1 MRLTKSILRNLI
13 KEELVAVKGG
23 LGSMRLDQIQTDL
36 RRKLEDLLARADAG
50 AYHTIG
56 KNELDVLANMW
67 LTVSET
73 IPRDIDEQDEERI
86 KLQQRGM
93 TKGAQVQQLRQTAKG
108 VQAGEIGGE
117 FTNIERSLVQQIAT
131 VVTDIASAPDV
142 NLGQYRSQVN
152 TILNRLK
159 KITGAGA
166 VEPEPAAEPGQEQ
179 EEV

>member
-23 LGSMRLDQIQTDL
+23 LGSMCLDQIQTDL

-56 KNELDVLANMW
+56 KNELDVLSNMW
-67 LTVSET
+67 LTVSEA
-73 IPRDIDEQDEERI
+73 IPRDLDEGDEERV
-86 KLQQRGM
+86 KLQQRGI
-93 TKGAQVQQLRQTAKG
+93 TKGTQARQLRQTAKG
-108 VQAGEIGGE
+108 IQTGEIGGE

-131 VVTDIASAPDV
+131 VITDIASAPDV

-159 KITGAGA
+159 EITGAG
-166 VEPEPAAEPGQEQ
+166 AAEPGQEQ
-179 EEV
+179 EEA